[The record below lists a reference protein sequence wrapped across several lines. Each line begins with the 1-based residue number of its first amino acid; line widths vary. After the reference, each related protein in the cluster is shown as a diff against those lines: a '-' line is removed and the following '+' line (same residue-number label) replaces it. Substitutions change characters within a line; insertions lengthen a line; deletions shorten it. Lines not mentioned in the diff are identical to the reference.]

1 MNLNLVADVLD
12 EQIVD
17 SKGRQAGRVDGIV
30 LELRADKP
38 PRLAYIEISPITL
51 LSRFNRRLAQWYA
64 RHDRKLGE
72 GRAYLFVFRGVAS
85 RAMDR
90 ASSWTSTP
98 SRRRSSRSRTGCAV
112 TSSNEFPEADVEYHE
127 AHVEHLL
134 GRQVRDIDGRVVGR
148 LEELRVEV
156 VDGEYVV
163 TSTTLV
169 RRRFSN
175 A

>member
-17 SKGRQAGRVDGIV
+17 SKGRQAGRVDCIV

-72 GRAYLFVFRGVAS
+72 GRGAPVRIPWSRLTRDGPGFV
-85 RAMDR
+85 MDLD
-90 ASSWTSTP
+90 AESTP
-98 SRRRSSRSRTGCAV
+98 IFALEDWLRRHI
-112 TSSNEFPEADVEYHE
+112 VERIP
-127 AHVEHLL
+127 
-134 GRQVRDIDGRVVGR
+134 GG
-148 LEELRVEV
+148 
-156 VDGEYVV
+156 
-163 TSTTLV
+163 
-169 RRRFSN
+169 
-175 A
+175 